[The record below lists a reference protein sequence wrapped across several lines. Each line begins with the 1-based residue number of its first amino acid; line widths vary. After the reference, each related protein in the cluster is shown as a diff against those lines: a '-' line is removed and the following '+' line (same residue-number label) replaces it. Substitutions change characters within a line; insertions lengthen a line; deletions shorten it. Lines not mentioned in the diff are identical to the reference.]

1 MTRLIWNLFSVRG
14 LLATSAGALVFLM
27 MLASYSAQP
36 GYAGVGSK
44 APGVSEQ
51 YLQSQLYFAYKA
63 RLEGQAAQQAQ
74 DNKPAP
80 APAPTRPP
88 TGPPP

>member
-1 MTRLIWNLFSVRG
+1 MIWNLFSVRG

-27 MLASYSAQP
+27 MLVSYSAEP

-63 RLEGQAAQQAQ
+63 RLEGQAAQQTQ
-74 DNKPAP
+74 ENKPAP
-80 APAPTRPP
+80 APTPPPVSPGGPP
-88 TGPPP
+88 T